1 MIFKGWKH
9 RLWSQTVWDLNLP
22 MSFTNYMALGRLLH
36 VSEPQFPHLQSG
48 LFPLRCHGNH
58 KNTYSPPVWGS
69 PKKWA
74 PMQSPVLTACQ
85 DLPNQ
90 WKGFEDDW
98 RGKSLVDCVDLTSML
113 VLVPLPGSGL
123 GMQSRLWAYC
133 WASGLVNSKALWAL
147 RFRFFLIKWKLVLIS
162 ELVRGDVL
170 FLIYQ
175 HWLGL
180 GVWDTQNMLWI
191 SRRITSCAVLYGLLT
206 NLTFGEFLQN
216 VREHLTR
223 CKLLYP

>member
-1 MIFKGWKH
+1 MG
-9 RLWSQTVWDLNLP
+9 LSQE
-22 MSFTNYMALGRLLH
+22 
-36 VSEPQFPHLQSG
+36 VSSYAKSCAHSLSG
-48 LFPLRCHGNH
+48 LAKSVKRIWRWLKRKEPGGLRGFDLHACTCTPAWFRTGYAVKVMSILLGN
-58 KNTYSPPVWGS
+58 
-69 PKKWA
+69 
-74 PMQSPVLTACQ
+74 
-85 DLPNQ
+85 
-90 WKGFEDDW
+90 
-98 RGKSLVDCVDLTSML
+98 
-113 VLVPLPGSGL
+113 
-123 GMQSRLWAYC
+123 
-133 WASGLVNSKALWAL
+133 GLVNSKALWAL